1 MSKPIRSLGRAIVL
15 GAGLF
20 GAALASSL
28 LGGCSTSPWQAT
40 YTALSTEPL
49 APTTDV
55 KIRSVSWERLEP
67 VLRELD
73 AEAAKADAPP
83 EEWSADLRAQRQAK
97 LLEALQVTRG
107 SGSVDIIGRSAFK
120 TTDSVEPEDGQLAAL
135 ARQKG
140 ADLVVYSRSYL
151 GKTEKIVSEPVTT
164 YSSGRDSWWESDAR
178 RRRRHVDFSETSTS
192 WVPMKIQA
200 DEHFFVAYF
209 LKTR

>member
-1 MSKPIRSLGRAIVL
+1 MNMPSRSFGRAILLNVGLL
-15 GAGLF
+15 GVGIA
-20 GAALASSL
+20 SL
-28 LGGCSTSPWQAT
+28 LPGGCTTSPWQAT
-40 YTALSTEPL
+40 YSAISTEPL
-49 APTTDV
+49 SPTTDAR
-55 KIRSVSWERLEP
+55 IRAVSWERLEP

-73 AEAAKADAPP
+73 AEAAKSDAPP

-97 LLEALQVTRG
+97 LLEALQVTRDA
-107 SGSVDIIGRSAFK
+107 GSVEIIGRSAFK
-120 TTDSVEPEDGQLAAL
+120 TTDRVEPDDGQLAAL

-164 YSSGRDSWWESDAR
+164 YSSGSESWWGSDSR

-209 LKTR
+209 LKTK

>member
-20 GAALASSL
+20 GAGVASSL
-28 LGGCSTSPWQAT
+28 LGGCTTSPWQAA

-49 APTTDV
+49 APATDV
-55 KIRSVSWERLEP
+55 KIRFVSWERLEP

-73 AEAAKADAPP
+73 AEAAKSDAPP

-107 SGSVDIIGRSAFK
+107 PGGVDIIGRSAFK
-120 TTDSVEPEDGQLAAL
+120 TTDNVEPEDGQLAAL

-209 LKTR
+209 LKTK

>member
-1 MSKPIRSLGRAIVL
+1 MSKPIRSLGRAFVL

-20 GAALASSL
+20 GAAFASSF
-28 LGGCSTSPWQAT
+28 LGGCATSPWQAT

-73 AEAAKADAPP
+73 AEAAKSDAPP
-83 EEWSADLRAQRQAK
+83 EEWSADLRAKRQGK
-97 LLEALQVTRG
+97 LLEALQVTAG
-107 SGSVDIIGRSAFK
+107 ASSVDIIGRSAFK
-120 TTDSVEPEDGQLAAL
+120 TTDNVEPEDGELAFL